1 MIVVDASLVID
12 LMLATPSSEALSD
25 RIIECGHALAAPE
38 IVELEIL
45 QVLKRLECAGRIDQ
59 TRVGAAFATFDE
71 LRIERFSHAGLRD
84 RIWSLR
90 HNLTAYDAAY
100 FALAELLEAPLWT
113 RDAKF
118 ADVSGSTV
126 VIEVA

>member
-12 LMLATPSSEALSD
+12 LMLATPSSDRLSD
-25 RIIECGHALAAPE
+25 RIIEGGHALAAPE

-45 QVLKRLECAGRIDQ
+45 QVLRRLERASRIDK
-59 TRVGAAFATFDE
+59 TRVSEAFATFDE

-84 RIWSLR
+84 RIWRLR

-100 FALAELLEAPLWT
+100 LALAELLEAPLWT
-113 RDAKF
+113 RDAKL
-118 ADVSGSTV
+118 ADISGSAV
-126 VIEVA
+126 VIEVV